1 MKENVVKIGSIERKY
16 INSLYAL
23 KKIKN
28 DTLSKIEFLKKYTG
42 HTHISGNPTPE
53 GHLKALE
60 LVLVSDM

>member
-1 MKENVVKIGSIERKY
+1 MEEDVIKIDVVERKY

-42 HTHISGNPTPE
+42 YTNISGKPTPE

-60 LVLVSDM
+60 LVLISDM